1 MAAIFEEAERARG
14 NGCARAADAR
24 SIDFTRR
31 IVFRFAFRFAFRFVL
46 PFRFALRQA
55 FRRSPEPLPL
65 TLPPEPPTMN
75 GVNSQFGGLVG
86 DLAPARAS
94 PASDIKVWSFQLSR
108 GLDGLNALRA
118 DWQAWLDELPGSTY
132 LQSPAWI
139 RSYLTTLAE
148 QPDDVHFIAARRA
161 GRLEAVFVL
170 EETSHRLAGLTLRA
184 GRLITGDHMHLS
196 DVAIAGHADALW
208 TAFNAWFKAQRH
220 LRWPLIMARGVS
232 ADASL
237 ARLLSSGKVRSRTI
251 TRPHPPTLWLDCGQD
266 SAHALRNVSR
276 SHTTNVKR
284 LLRRAREQ
292 GPLSYEVVTDPA
304 QLDAA
309 LQAFFEVEGSG
320 WKVAEGSAIRLHDA
334 LVAFYRG
341 LSLEFG
347 PQGRCRINLLRLNG
361 HVIAAQFGLV
371 SNRQLNLLKI
381 GYAPIHAALAPG
393 HLIMQHTIES
403 VCADPALNRLSFVT
417 NPPWAQLWKPEAT
430 AVHYHLMFRDS
441 MLGRSMH
448 RALRA
453 GMSLRQRLGKQAL
466 ASKA

>member
-1 MAAIFEEAERARG
+1 MRGSGAAQFK
-14 NGCARAADAR
+14 
-24 SIDFTRR
+24 SVWLIDINRR
-31 IVFRFAFRFAFRFVL
+31 FAFRFVFRFAFRFA
-46 PFRFALRQA
+46 LRST
-55 FRRSPEPLPL
+55 FSGSPEPPPL
-65 TLPPEPPTMN
+65 TLAHEPPTMN
-75 GVNSQFGGLVG
+75 GVNSQFGGMVG
-86 DLAPARAS
+86 DIAPVRAS
-94 PASDIKVWSFQLSR
+94 PASDIKGWSFQLGR
-108 GLDGLNALRA
+108 GLAGLNALHA
-118 DWQAWLDELPGSTY
+118 DWQAWLDDLPGSTY
-132 LQSPAWI
+132 LQSPGWI

-148 QPDDVHFIAARRA
+148 QPDRVHLIAARRA
-161 GRLEAVFVL
+161 GRLEGVFVL
-170 EETSHRLAGLTLRA
+170 EETSLRLAGLTLRA
-184 GRLITGDHMHLS
+184 GRLISGDHMHLS

-208 TAFNAWFKAQRH
+208 TAFNAWFKAQRA
-220 LRWPLIMARGVS
+220 LRWSLIMARGVS

-237 ARLLSSGKVRSRTI
+237 AHLLSSRNGQMRNI
-251 TRPHPPTLWLDCGQD
+251 TRPHPPTLWLDCSQNT
-266 SAHALRNVSR
+266 AHALRNVSR

-292 GPLSYEVVTDPA
+292 GPLSYEVVTEPA

-320 WKVAEGSAIRLHDA
+320 WKVAEGSAIRLHDK

-341 LSLEFG
+341 LALEFG
-347 PQGRCRINLLRLNG
+347 PLGRCRINLLRLNG

-371 SNRQLNLLKI
+371 SNQQLNLLKI

-430 AVHYHLMFRDS
+430 PVHCHMMFRDS
-441 MLGRSMH
+441 ILGRSMH
-448 RALRA
+448 LALRA
-453 GMSLRQRLGKQAL
+453 GMSLRQRLRKKVP

>member
-1 MAAIFEEAERARG
+1 
-14 NGCARAADAR
+14 
-24 SIDFTRR
+24 
-31 IVFRFAFRFAFRFVL
+31 
-46 PFRFALRQA
+46 
-55 FRRSPEPLPL
+55 
-65 TLPPEPPTMN
+65 MN
-75 GVNSQFGGLVG
+75 GVNSQFGSLSG
-86 DLAPARAS
+86 DLAPVRTK

-108 GLDGLNALRA
+108 GLAGLNALHA

-132 LQSPAWI
+132 LQSPGWI

-148 QPDDVHFIAARRA
+148 QPDRVHLIAARRA
-161 GRLEAVFVL
+161 GRLEGVFVL

-184 GRLITGDHMHLS
+184 GRLISGDHMHLS
-196 DVAIAGHADALW
+196 DVAVAAHADALW
-208 TAFNAWFKAQRH
+208 AEFNAWFKAQRE
-220 LRWPLIMARGVS
+220 LRWSLIVARGVS

-237 ARLLSSGKVRSRTI
+237 ARLSSSREGQTRTI
-251 TRPHPPTLWLDCGQD
+251 TRPHPPTLWLDCSQNT
-266 SAHALRNVSR
+266 AHALRNVSR

-309 LQAFFEVEGSG
+309 LQAFFKVEGSG
-320 WKVAEGSAIRLHDA
+320 WKVAEGSAIRLHDD

-341 LSLEFG
+341 LALEFG
-347 PQGRCRINLLRLNG
+347 PLGSCRINLLRLNG

-371 SNRQLNLLKI
+371 SNQQLNLLKI

-430 AVHYHLMFRDS
+430 AVNCNMIFRDS
-441 MLGRSMH
+441 LAGHLLHTAARLWLGRPR
-448 RALRA
+448 RARA
-453 GMSLRQRLGKQAL
+453 TEA
-466 ASKA
+466 